1 MALYITLYN
10 KDLMNGR
17 KEVKIY
23 LSFFLKTA
31 LLDAVMTGI
40 RYLENHFRYLN
51 RNIGLF
57 YVCCISHMLW

>member
-1 MALYITLYN
+1 
-10 KDLMNGR
+10 MNGR

-23 LSFFLKTA
+23 LSFFLKAA

-57 YVCCISHMLW
+57 DVCCI